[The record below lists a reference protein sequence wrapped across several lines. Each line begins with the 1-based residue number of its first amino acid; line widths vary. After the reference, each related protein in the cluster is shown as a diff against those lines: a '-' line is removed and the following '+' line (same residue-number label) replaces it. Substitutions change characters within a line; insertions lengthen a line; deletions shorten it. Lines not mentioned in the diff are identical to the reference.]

1 LRADAVASTASRPAF
16 VTIASRPSGDET
28 GELVEM
34 ICPTGK
40 AEYFSNRGWTE
51 IC

>member
-1 LRADAVASTASRPAF
+1 MANAPLIEAGR
-16 VTIASRPSGDET
+16 

-40 AEYFSNRGWTE
+40 AKYFSQKGWTGNSQKQPVGQ
-51 IC
+51 ITP

>member
-1 LRADAVASTASRPAF
+1 
-16 VTIASRPSGDET
+16 VTIAKRPSVWGGT

-40 AEYFSNRGWTE
+40 AEYFCEWDWTGK
-51 IC
+51 IALIRFNKLGF